1 MIRVVVTGA
10 AGRMGREAVRAIL
23 KAKDMELVGAV
34 DITQIGEDAGTLA
47 GLNKVGVSV
56 RDSLSEVI
64 GGSKPDVMVDL
75 TNVEAVMGNI
85 KTALDNKVRTVVG
98 ATGLSPDEIEGVEKY
113 CRCNGIGCIIAPN
126 FAIGALLMIKFA
138 ESAARFFPNVE
149 IIELHHDKKID
160 APSGTALKTAEIIA
174 GKSGGSES
182 QTTMEYIK
190 LAGARGGEFEG
201 GIHIHSVRLP
211 GLVAHQE
218 VIFGGV
224 GQTLTIRHDSISRES
239 FMPGLLLSIRKVMK
253 LEKMVY
259 GLENIIFDD

>member
-1 MIRVVVTGA
+1 MTRVVVTGA

-23 KAKDMELVGAV
+23 KADDMQLVGAV
-34 DITQIGEDAGTLA
+34 DVAHVGEDVGELA
-47 GLNKVGVSV
+47 GLDELGVSV
-56 RDSLSEVI
+56 QDSLPDVI
-64 GGSKPDVMVDL
+64 RESRPEVMVDL
-75 TNVEAVMGNI
+75 TNVEAVLNNI
-85 KTALDNKVRTVVG
+85 KVALRNKVRTVVG
-98 ATGLSPDEIEGVEKY
+98 ATGLSPDEIEDIDKY
-113 CRCNGIGCIIAPN
+113 CHKNKIGCIIAPN
-126 FAIGALLMIKFA
+126 FAVGALLMIKFA
-138 ESAARFFPNVE
+138 ESAAKFFPNVE

-174 GKSGGSES
+174 DKSKGSEPK
-182 QTTMEYIK
+182 TTMEYVK

-239 FMPGLLLSIRKVMK
+239 FMPGLLIAVRNVTG
-253 LEKMVY
+253 LEKMIY
-259 GLENIIFDD
+259 GLENIIFND